1 MIGERRIM
9 DNNFNQQQKPSGIN
23 TMELLAL
30 ICSAVGTVM
39 AIVGSALTCSCS
51 ASKTWDAKSF
61 MSSALSSL
69 TGSSSGMH
77 KMSAVCILAIVGAII
92 AAAGVVLAIVAL
104 KQKNTTVKAGKLAY
118 VAVAVG
124 VFGFMYGLLPVLTIC
139 GYNCSLNSSYE
150 DAMGSS
156 LSNIKF

>member
-1 MIGERRIM
+1 MIGEKRKM

-51 ASKTWDAKSF
+51 ASKTWDAKEV
-61 MSSALSSL
+61 MSSAFGSL
-69 TGSSSGMH
+69 TGSGSGMH
-77 KMSAVCILAIVGAII
+77 KMSVVCILAIVGAII
-92 AAAGVVLAIVAL
+92 AA
-104 KQKNTTVKAGKLAY
+104 
-118 VAVAVG
+118 AVG

-150 DAMGSS
+150 DAIGSS